1 MSNLNEEVVET
12 ENMVIDVSK
21 VLERVEEEIDKTD
34 DPKNLD
40 KLLTHYERL
49 QDIRFKSATI
59 INDIYKVDVNKEI
72 EMARI
77 EAQMTMKDKEI
88 ASNEKQE
95 EAKREL
101 QEFLANKERR
111 ANRINVSIESGA
123 KIGLGMGTALIYLIN
138 NKLNREFIHNMNI
151 LHLNYDKT
159 GMISS
164 LTKENL
170 RMAMNNLDIKM
181 KL

>member
-12 ENMVIDVSK
+12 EAKEIDVSR
-21 VLERVEEEIDKTD
+21 VLERVEEEIDKTE
-34 DPKNLD
+34 DPKTLD
-40 KLLTHYERL
+40 KLLTHYEKL
-49 QDIRFKSATI
+49 QDISIKSVTI
-59 INDIYKVDVNKEI
+59 NNDTYKIDVNKEI
-72 EMARI
+72 EIAKI
-77 EAQMTMKDKEI
+77 EAQREMKDKEI
-88 ASNEKQE
+88 ASNEKIE

-123 KIGLGMGTALIYLIN
+123 KIGLGMGTVIAYLVN

-151 LHLNYDKT
+151 LHLNFDKT
-159 GMISS
+159 GIISP